1 VQKRIDATDA
11 ERFRSAGR
19 PHRRG
24 AGPKRSDVRPPA
36 PAGRIAG
43 PQRHCNPHDMHMIF
57 FHSVHN
63 ILMINLYDEGKR
75 VSEGSDV

>member
-1 VQKRIDATDA
+1 
-11 ERFRSAGR
+11 
-19 PHRRG
+19 
-24 AGPKRSDVRPPA
+24 
-36 PAGRIAG
+36 
-43 PQRHCNPHDMHMIF
+43 MHMIF